1 MIKDVMDTHTHT
13 LASGHAYSTIREN
26 ASAAAQKGLELLA
39 VTEHAP
45 RMAGSCQAIY
55 FQNLKVVERHAY
67 DIELMLG
74 VELNILDERGTV
86 DLAEGT
92 LKTLDLAIASLH
104 VPCITP
110 GSREYNTQACLN
122 AMKNPYVSILGH
134 PDDPRYPVDFCAVV
148 QGAKEYGAMLE
159 LNENSLRPGGSR
171 KNARPQDEEMLMLC
185 MEYKV
190 PIVIGSDAHVDTD
203 VGRHD
208 LAHSLLEE
216 LRFPEELVVNRSV
229 RVLKEMLEKKRLRL

>member
-55 FQNLKVVERHAY
+55 FQNLKVVDRHAY

-134 PDDPRYPVDFCAVV
+134 PDDPRYPVDFRAVV
-148 QGAKEYGAMLE
+148 HMAPCW
-159 LNENSLRPGGSR
+159 S
-171 KNARPQDEEMLMLC
+171 
-185 MEYKV
+185 
-190 PIVIGSDAHVDTD
+190 
-203 VGRHD
+203 
-208 LAHSLLEE
+208 
-216 LRFPEELVVNRSV
+216 
-229 RVLKEMLEKKRLRL
+229 